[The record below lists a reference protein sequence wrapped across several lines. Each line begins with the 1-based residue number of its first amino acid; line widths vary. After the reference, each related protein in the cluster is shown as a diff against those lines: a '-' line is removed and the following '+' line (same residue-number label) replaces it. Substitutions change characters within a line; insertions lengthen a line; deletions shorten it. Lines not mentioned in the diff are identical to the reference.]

1 MLIESR
7 GPRKNGIADARD
19 MWGSVGRPW
28 SPTRQSQVGIKSA
41 VSSQRRLGKESE
53 GGHPTMSRRSRV
65 PRKRFGEGSAE
76 VVTRVSGNDDAADVT
91 VT

>member
-28 SPTRQSQVGIKSA
+28 SPTRQSQAENTKC
-41 VSSQRRLGKESE
+41 SQQSE
-53 GGHPTMSRRSRV
+53 T
-65 PRKRFGEGSAE
+65 PRKRE
-76 VVTRVSGNDDAADVT
+76 
-91 VT
+91 